1 MRERGSGIANPGPSA
16 SKDMERVASAIERV
30 PPQNLEAE
38 QSTLGSMMIEATALE
53 KGMEILAPQDFY
65 RPAHQ
70 LVFDALISLSERDE
84 PADLITLQ
92 EELRKRE
99 KLEDC
104 GGTEYLMAL
113 VDTVPTA
120 ANVEHYAKI
129 VEQKSVLRKLISAGT
144 EIIGLA
150 QSEDEDVDTVTD
162 RAEQL
167 IFGVAQRRI
176 GEYFRPITP
185 LVMQTWEWIDK
196 RYHDK
201 GEASGVSTGFTK
213 LDHMTSGLQPSD
225 FVIIAGRPSMGKT
238 ALALDIAVNAAVKSK
253 TTVAIFTIE
262 MSAEQLVQRMVCAK
276 ARANAHR
283 LRTGYFQDEEWD
295 RLAKASSELWNVP
308 IYIDDTTDITALGMR
323 AKCRRLMAEHGLG
336 LVVVDYLQL
345 MRSHRNIE
353 NRVQEISEIARGLKG
368 LARELKV
375 PVIALS
381 QLSRAVERREDKRPM
396 LSDLRES
403 GSIEAEADLVAL
415 LFRPDYYVIKEV
427 QDTETVSGHDGST
440 FDPDERHVEATE
452 VIIAKHRNGPTGT
465 IKLGFVKEFASF
477 ENLYEGYDEA

>member
-1 MRERGSGIANPGPSA
+1 MSE
-16 SKDMERVASAIERV
+16 DMERVASAIERV

-38 QSTLGSMMIEATALE
+38 QSTLGSMMIESTALE
-53 KGMEILAPQDFY
+53 KGMEILRPEDFY

-120 ANVEHYAKI
+120 ANIEHYARI
-129 VEQKSVLRKLISAGT
+129 VERKSVLRKLIAAGT

-150 QSEDEDVDTVTD
+150 QTEDENVDAVTD

-201 GEASGVSTGFTK
+201 GVASGVSTGFTK
-213 LDHMTSGLQPSD
+213 LDHLTSGLQPSD
-225 FVIIAGRPSMGKT
+225 FIIIAGRPSMGKT
-238 ALALDIAVNAAVKSK
+238 ALAMDIAVNAALKAK
-253 TTVAIFTIE
+253 ETVAIFTIE
-262 MSAEQLVQRMVCAK
+262 MSAEQLVQRMVCAN

-283 LRTGYFQDEEWD
+283 LRTGYFNDDEWVKLSE
-295 RLAKASSELWNVP
+295 ASSRLWNAP

-323 AKCRRLMAEHGLG
+323 AKCRRLRAEHGLG

-345 MRSHRNIE
+345 MRSHRNID

-415 LFRPDYYVIKEV
+415 LFRPDYYKTKEIY
-427 QDTETVSGHDGST
+427 DTREVAGITDAASES
-440 FDPDERHVEATE
+440 DEDNERNVTE
-452 VIIAKHRNGPTGT
+452 IIIAKHRNGPTGT
-465 IKLGFVKEFASF
+465 IRLKFMEEFASF
-477 ENLYEGYDEA
+477 ENLYEGYDEG

>member
-1 MRERGSGIANPGPSA
+1 
-16 SKDMERVASAIERV
+16 MERLASAIERI

-38 QSTLGSMMIEATALE
+38 QSTLGSMMIEPTALE
-53 KGMEILAPQDFY
+53 KGMEILRAEDFY

-70 LVFDALISLSERDE
+70 EIFDALMSLSEKDE
-84 PADLITLQ
+84 PVDLITLQ
-92 EELRKRE
+92 EELRKRG
-99 KLEDC
+99 KLDDC

-129 VEQKSVLRKLISAGT
+129 VETKSILRRLISAGS

-150 QSEDEDVDTVTD
+150 QNQDEDIDAITD

-167 IFGVAQRRI
+167 VFKVAQRRI
-176 GEYFRPITP
+176 GEYFQPITP

-201 GEASGVSTGFTK
+201 GVASGVPTGFTK
-213 LDHMTSGLQPSD
+213 LDHMTSGLQKSD

-238 ALALDIAVNAAVKSK
+238 ALAMDIAAYAAIKAK
-253 TTVAIFTIE
+253 QTVAIFSIE

-283 LRTGYFQDEEWD
+283 LRTGYFQDEEWN
-295 RLAKASSELWNVP
+295 RIANASNELWDASL
-308 IYIDDTTDITALGMR
+308 YIDDTTDITPLGMR
-323 AKCRRLMAEHGLG
+323 AKCRRLKAEHGLG
-336 LVVVDYLQL
+336 LVVIDYLQL
-345 MRSHRNIE
+345 VHSHRRVD
-353 NRVQEISEIARGLKG
+353 NRQQEISDIARSLKG
-368 LARELKV
+368 LARELEV

-381 QLSRAVERREDKRPM
+381 QLSRAPEKREDKRPM

-415 LFRPDYYVIKEV
+415 LFRQDYYKVNEIE
-427 QDTETVSGHDGST
+427 DTQAVSGEDGSVY
-440 FDPDERHVEATE
+440 DPDKRHVETTE
-452 VIIAKHRNGPTGT
+452 IIIAKHRNGPTGT
-465 IKLGFVKEFASF
+465 VKLGFVREFASF
-477 ENLYEGYDEA
+477 ENLYDEYDGAA